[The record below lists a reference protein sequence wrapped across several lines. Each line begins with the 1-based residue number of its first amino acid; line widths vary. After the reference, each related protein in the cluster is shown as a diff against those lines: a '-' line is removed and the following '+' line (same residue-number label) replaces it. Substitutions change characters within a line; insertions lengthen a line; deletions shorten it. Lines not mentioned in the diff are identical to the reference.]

1 MKETNQL
8 PSRSPLRTFSLTSLL
23 LSIIL
28 IAMAFLY
35 ATRHEI
41 PLQVAIPVA
50 LAFLLEVLVYMVPG
64 FPEALSYLK
73 KSFSK
78 NKIASMA
85 LAVSIAPYLIYSI
98 PTGVFSLVAA
108 AKLTLFCGF
117 ISWWFVLVRPR
128 RQGLS
133 FSDLVVL
140 AVLAYPMVSGM
151 TTLFR
156 EIYIGPHSAIPRLDV
171 LGKLMLIPLGAITFL
186 SIRGVSATG
195 FRFKISP
202 TDLKT
207 GIQNYIFFL
216 IVGLPVAL
224 GIGFVEW
231 SPMPIDDWTYLLS
244 VIGNILGVYLVV
256 GLGEELYFRG
266 LIQNLLTQRGLPLW
280 ASQLI
285 SSILFGAAHLGRR
298 GFPNW
303 KYGTIAAVAGWF
315 YGRAYSTDNSVP
327 AAAVTH
333 TLVVVTWRYFFDN

>member
-8 PSRSPLRTFSLTSLL
+8 PNRSPLRAFSLTSLL
-23 LSIIL
+23 LGIIL
-28 IAMAFLY
+28 IMGAFLY
-35 ATRHEI
+35 ATRYEI

-50 LAFLLEVLVYMVPG
+50 LAFLLEALIYLVPG
-64 FPEALSYLK
+64 FPEVLSYLR
-73 KSFSK
+73 KSFPK
-78 NKIASMA
+78 NKIASMV
-85 LAVSIAPYLIYSI
+85 LMVSIAPYLIYSI

-108 AKLTLFCGF
+108 VKLTLFCGF
-117 ISWWFVLVRPR
+117 IAWWFVLVKSPEK
-128 RQGLS
+128 GLS
-133 FSDLVVL
+133 LSDLVVL
-140 AVLAYPMVSGM
+140 AVLAYPMISGM

-156 EIYIGPHSAIPRLDV
+156 DIYIGPHSAIPRLDI

-186 SIRGVSATG
+186 LIRGVSATG

-202 TDLKT
+202 VDLKI

-216 IVGLPVAL
+216 VVGLPIAL
-224 GIGFVEW
+224 GIGFIRW
-231 SPMPIDDWTYLLS
+231 SPIPIDDWTYLLS
-244 VIGNILGVYLVV
+244 VLGNILGIYLVV

-280 ASQLI
+280 VSQLI

-303 KYGTIAAVAGWF
+303 KYGAIAAMAGWF
-315 YGRAYSTDNSVP
+315 YGRAYSTRNSVP

-333 TLVVVTWRYFFDN
+333 TLVVVTWRYLFDN